1 MTLERAMRFDEP
13 VLLVGETG
21 GGKTTACQ
29 LISMVLKKKLSIIN
43 CHANTEAADFIGGLR
58 PVSFLP
64 IHQNALVFSPHWKRS
79 LLLQALLA
87 YDST

>member
-1 MTLERAMRFDEP
+1 MTLERALRFDEP

-29 LISMVLKKKLSIIN
+29 LISRIMKRKISIIN

-58 PVSFLP
+58 PVC
-64 IHQNALVFSPHWKRS
+64 
-79 LLLQALLA
+79 LL
-87 YDST
+87 